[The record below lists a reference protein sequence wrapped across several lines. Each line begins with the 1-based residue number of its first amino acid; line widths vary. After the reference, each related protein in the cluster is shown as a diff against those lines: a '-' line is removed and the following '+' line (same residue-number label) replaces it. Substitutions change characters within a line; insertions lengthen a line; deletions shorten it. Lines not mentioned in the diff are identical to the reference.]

1 MIETLKPRILVA
13 DDDEG
18 LRQLLRL
25 ILQREGF
32 DVVEAANGEQAL
44 ARAADSDPGLILLD
58 VMMPGM
64 DGYTVCR
71 ELKSNRNTGDVPVI
85 FFSAAEDVTRR
96 NEALKVGAVDCIKKP
111 IGPRDL
117 VARIRGAMNQYSAIA
132 AT

>member
-44 ARAADSDPGLILLD
+44 ARAADSDPELILLD

-71 ELKSNRNTGDVPVI
+71 ELKRDRRTGGVPVI

-117 VARIRGAMNQYSAIA
+117 VARIRVAMNQCGAIA